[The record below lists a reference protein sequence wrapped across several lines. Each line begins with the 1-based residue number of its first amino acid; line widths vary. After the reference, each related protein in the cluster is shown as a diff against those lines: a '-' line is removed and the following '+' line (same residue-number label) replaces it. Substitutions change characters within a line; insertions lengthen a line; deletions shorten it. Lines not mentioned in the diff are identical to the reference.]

1 MSDAHVSGSPRGS
14 NSHWPAEAHT
24 GKNLC
29 RSHRRDLA
37 PVSILCFQDPSET
50 PPATRVETREERRER
65 RKKEKAEETAYQ
77 LEQAIALW
85 DPNNNPSA
93 TADPFK
99 TLFIARINYETS
111 EGKLRREFEQYGA
124 IKQVRLHLQLGFI
137 VSCGSGHMKA

>member
-1 MSDAHVSGSPRGS
+1 M
-14 NSHWPAEAHT
+14 
-24 GKNLC
+24 
-29 RSHRRDLA
+29 
-37 PVSILCFQDPSET
+37 
-50 PPATRVETREERRER
+50 RVETREERRER

-85 DPNNNPSA
+85 DPANNPSA

-124 IKQVRLHLQLGFI
+124 IKQVRVQPLPSAQFRSVMTFRSNCVSSTIYLQT
-137 VSCGSGHMKA
+137 VSFYRSP

>member
-1 MSDAHVSGSPRGS
+1 M
-14 NSHWPAEAHT
+14 
-24 GKNLC
+24 
-29 RSHRRDLA
+29 
-37 PVSILCFQDPSET
+37 
-50 PPATRVETREERRER
+50 RVETREERRER

-85 DPNNNPSA
+85 NPNENPQA

-124 IKQVRLHLQLGFI
+124 IKQVRSIVRSLRLLPLHILSFCRRALWRVELPYTARF
-137 VSCGSGHMKA
+137 S